1 MITARESAEASV
13 QAFTDEQLAQRT
25 FARVKW
31 KILPLLMICYVLAL
45 IDRNVIGFAKLGFMV
60 DLGFREVVYGIG
72 AGIFF
77 VGYILFEIP
86 SNLMLQRIG
95 FRKTVL
101 RIMIMWG
108 LACAAFAMMTSETM
122 FYTLRFMLGV
132 AEAGFFPGVLLF
144 LTLWIPRNRRA
155 SVTAM
160 FMAAIPISGMIGG
173 PLAGAIMQHL
183 DGLFGLKGWQI
194 LFLVAG
200 LPACVMG
207 VVTYLLLDNSPK
219 EAKWL
224 SEQERQ
230 LILDELAADDSS
242 NANEHHSLWGAFKDK
257 RVYVLAF
264 TALAV
269 FSGAVAAAFWV
280 PTIIRRTGVTD
291 LFHVGLLSALPFM
304 VGMFAQYFVGRHSD
318 KVMERRWHVAVCL
331 SISATGWLVLA
342 MLQPNTTISVILLII
357 ATASVLGA
365 TGPFWTLPGSL
376 LTGKAAAGSIAL
388 VTTLAGVGNVFM
400 PAIVG
405 ALIDITGS
413 MAASQVA
420 YGVLMLVGAA
430 TIVIG
435 TPPEAGKPAPKPT
448 E

>member
-1 MITARESAEASV
+1 MITARESAPPQVKAL
-13 QAFTDEQLAQRT
+13 TDEQFAQQT
-25 FARVKW
+25 FAKVKW
-31 KILPLLMICYVLAL
+31 KILPLLMICYILAL
-45 IDRNVIGFAKLGFMV
+45 IDRNVIGFAKLGFMH
-60 DLGFREVVYGIG
+60 DLGFREVVFGIG
-72 AGIFF
+72 AGVFF

-108 LACAAFAMMTSETM
+108 LACAAFAMMNSEAT
-122 FYTLRFMLGV
+122 FYVLRFILGV

-144 LTLWIPRNRRA
+144 LTLWVPRTRRA

-160 FMAAIPISGMIGG
+160 FMAALPISGMIGG

-194 LFLVAG
+194 LFVVAG

-207 VVTYLLLDNSPK
+207 VVTYCLLDNSPK

-224 SEQERQ
+224 TERERQ
-230 LILDELAADDSS
+230 VVLDELAADDSS
-242 NANEHHSLWGAFKDK
+242 NAKAHASLWSAFKDK
-257 RVYVLAF
+257 RVYALAF

-304 VGMFAQYFVGRHSD
+304 VGMVTQYFVGRHSD

-331 SISATGWLVLA
+331 CVSAVGWLVLA
-342 MLQPNTTISVILLII
+342 FLQPNTTLSVILLVV

-388 VTTLAGVGNVFM
+388 VTTLAGVGNVFL
-400 PAIVG
+400 PALVG
-405 ALIDITGS
+405 ALIDLTGS
-413 MAASQVA
+413 MAASQLT
-420 YGVLMLVGAA
+420 YGMLMLCGAA
-430 TIVIG
+430 VIVLG
-435 TPPEAGKPAPKPT
+435 TPPEAGKPVPKA
-448 E
+448 

>member
-1 MITARESAEASV
+1 MITARDSADTGIQTV
-13 QAFTDEQLAQRT
+13 TDEQFAHRT

-45 IDRNVIGFAKLGFMV
+45 IDRNVIGFAKLGFMK
-60 DLGFREVVYGIG
+60 DLGFGETVFGIG
-72 AGIFF
+72 AGVFF

-95 FRKTVL
+95 FRKTAL
-101 RIMIMWG
+101 RIMLMWG
-108 LACAAFAMMTSETM
+108 LACAAFSMMHNEM
-122 FYTLRFMLGV
+122 VFYVLRFILGV

-173 PLAGAIMQHL
+173 PLAGGIMQHL
-183 DGLFGLKGWQI
+183 DGFYGFKGWQI

-207 VVTYLLLDNSPK
+207 VVTYLVLDNSPK

-224 SEQERQ
+224 SDRERAV
-230 LILDELAADDSS
+230 ISDELAADEGSGAS
-242 NANEHHSLWGAFKDK
+242 EHHSLLGALKDK
-257 RVYVLAF
+257 RVYILAF

-280 PTIIRRTGVTD
+280 PTIIRKTGVSD
-291 LFHVGLLSALPFM
+291 LFHVGLLSSLPFL
-304 VGMFAQYFVGRHSD
+304 VGMIAQYLVGRHSD
-318 KVMERRWHVAVCL
+318 KVMERRWHVAICL
-331 SISATGWLVLA
+331 SISALGWLTLA
-342 MLQPNTTISVILLII
+342 LLQPSTTVSVVLLVV

-400 PAIVG
+400 PALVG
-405 ALIDITGS
+405 ALIDLTGS

-420 YGVLMLVGAA
+420 YGVLMLAGAA
-430 TIVIG
+430 AIVMG
-435 TPPEAGKPAPKPT
+435 TPPEAGRPVARAQ
-448 E
+448 

>member
-1 MITARESAEASV
+1 MITARDSADTGIQTV
-13 QAFTDEQLAQRT
+13 TDEQFANRT

-45 IDRNVIGFAKLGFMV
+45 IDRNVIGFAKLGFMK
-60 DLGFREVVYGIG
+60 DLGFGETVFGIG
-72 AGIFF
+72 AGVFF

-95 FRKTVL
+95 FRKTAL
-101 RIMIMWG
+101 RIMLMWG
-108 LACAAFAMMTSETM
+108 LACAAFSLMHNEMV
-122 FYTLRFMLGV
+122 FYVLRFILGV

-173 PLAGAIMQHL
+173 PLAGGIMQHL
-183 DGLFGLKGWQI
+183 DGFYGFKGWQI

-207 VVTYLLLDNSPK
+207 VVTYLVLDNSPK

-224 SEQERQ
+224 SDRERAV
-230 LILDELAADDSS
+230 ISDELAADEGSGAS
-242 NANEHHSLWGAFKDK
+242 EHHSLLGALKDK
-257 RVYVLAF
+257 RVYILAF

-280 PTIIRRTGVTD
+280 PTIIRKTGVSD
-291 LFHVGLLSALPFM
+291 LFHVGLLSSLPFL
-304 VGMFAQYFVGRHSD
+304 VGMIAQYLVGRHSD
-318 KVMERRWHVAVCL
+318 KVMERRWHVAICL
-331 SISATGWLVLA
+331 GISALGWLTLA
-342 MLQPNTTISVILLII
+342 LLQPSTTVSVVLLVV

-400 PAIVG
+400 PALVG
-405 ALIDITGS
+405 ALIDLTGS

-420 YGVLMLVGAA
+420 YGVLMLAGAA
-430 TIVIG
+430 AIVMG
-435 TPPEAGKPAPKPT
+435 TPPEAGRPVARAQ
-448 E
+448 